1 MGRLYHND
9 LMETQ
14 NLGLFVCAART
25 IVPQHRKFRGE
36 LRPLDPVRVEMG
48 YAKYSDA
55 LRVSLVPVLLKN
67 MLSRSTHFP

>member
-14 NLGLFVCAART
+14 NLELFVCAART
-25 IVPQHRKFRGE
+25 IVLQHRKFRWE

-55 LRVSLVPVLLKN
+55 LRV
-67 MLSRSTHFP
+67 